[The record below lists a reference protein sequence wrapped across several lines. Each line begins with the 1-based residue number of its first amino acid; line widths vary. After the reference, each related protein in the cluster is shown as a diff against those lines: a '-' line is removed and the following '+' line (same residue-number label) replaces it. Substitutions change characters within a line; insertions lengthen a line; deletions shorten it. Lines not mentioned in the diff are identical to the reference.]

1 MKFNIQNYG
10 LEPLRTGCKNLDN
23 FYRKIQIKNAGRGE
37 GAESISNS
45 ILPHTIVKERITTK
59 IKDFDLTT
67 IRGDKALLFLL
78 PEKSYNYYKLS
89 DFYKEFTNFQ
99 LQNADFVRTHGFDNN
114 YVLTKQEIS
123 DIFSTQIIH
132 CNDQDIYSFGYL
144 LVFQFAKAHG

>member
-1 MKFNIQNYG
+1 MQG
-10 LEPLRTGCKNLDN
+10 G
-23 FYRKIQIKNAGRGE
+23 GE

-45 ILPHTIVKERITTK
+45 IVPHKIVKERITKK

-67 IRGDKALLFLL
+67 ISRDKVLLFLL

-114 YVLTKQEIS
+114 YMVTKQEIS
-123 DIFSTQIIH
+123 DIFSTQIIQ
-132 CNDQDIYSFGYL
+132 CNDQGIYSFG
-144 LVFQFAKAHG
+144 

>member
-1 MKFNIQNYG
+1 MQG
-10 LEPLRTGCKNLDN
+10 L
-23 FYRKIQIKNAGRGE
+23 GE

-45 ILPHTIVKERITTK
+45 ILLHKIVKERITKK

-89 DFYKEFTNFQ
+89 DFYKEFANFQ